1 VAGNNGI
8 EGVMMSSGTGHKS
21 KFVEIGSKFNGYKRS
36 CNFQERGAADFLLLP
51 DELLVL
57 LLGLLEGFLEE
68 IGICNV
74 CLANVE

>member
-8 EGVMMSSGTGHKS
+8 DGVMVSSGTGHKS
-21 KFVEIGSKFNGYKRS
+21 KLVEIRSKFNGYKRHR
-36 CNFQERGAADFLLLP
+36 NLQERGAADFLLLA

-74 CLANVE
+74 WLANIE